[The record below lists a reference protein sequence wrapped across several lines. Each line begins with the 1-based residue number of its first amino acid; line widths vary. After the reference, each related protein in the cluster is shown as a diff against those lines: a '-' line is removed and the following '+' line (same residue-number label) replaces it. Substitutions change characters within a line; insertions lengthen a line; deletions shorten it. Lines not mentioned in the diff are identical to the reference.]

1 MPYPEEALVPWA
13 AIKLNRPIKW
23 IEDRHENFVAM
34 TQERPITRADIETK
48 LRQIRGEVEDV
59 GSSARSIGVIVGAVA
74 VVAVVGAV
82 YLFGRRK
89 GRKEKTVVEIR
100 RI

>member
-1 MPYPEEALVPWA
+1 
-13 AIKLNRPIKW
+13 
-23 IEDRHENFVAM
+23 M
-34 TQERPITRADIETK
+34 TATATRDGEITRADIESK
-48 LRQIRGEVEDV
+48 LRQIRGEVEEV
-59 GSSARSIGVIVGAVA
+59 GSSARSIGVMVGAVA

-100 RI
+100 RV

>member
-1 MPYPEEALVPWA
+1 MTAT
-13 AIKLNRPIKW
+13 
-23 IEDRHENFVAM
+23 IERNGEV
-34 TQERPITRADIETK
+34 TRADIETK
-48 LRQIRGEVEDV
+48 LREIRGEVNEV
-59 GSSARSIGVIVGAVA
+59 GESARSIGMIVGAVA

-82 YLFGRRK
+82 YLFGRRR

>member
-1 MPYPEEALVPWA
+1 
-13 AIKLNRPIKW
+13 
-23 IEDRHENFVAM
+23 M
-34 TQERPITRADIETK
+34 TMTATQNGEVTRADIEAK
-48 LRQIRGEVEDV
+48 LRAIRGEVNEV
-59 GSSARSIGVIVGAVA
+59 GESARSIGMIVGAVA

-82 YLFGRRK
+82 YLFGRRR

>member
-1 MPYPEEALVPWA
+1 MTAT
-13 AIKLNRPIKW
+13 
-23 IEDRHENFVAM
+23 IERNGEV
-34 TQERPITRADIETK
+34 TRADIESK
-48 LRQIRGEVEDV
+48 LREIRGEVNEV
-59 GSSARSIGVIVGAVA
+59 GESARSVGMIVGAVA

-82 YLFGRRK
+82 YLFGRRR

>member
-1 MPYPEEALVPWA
+1 
-13 AIKLNRPIKW
+13 
-23 IEDRHENFVAM
+23 M
-34 TQERPITRADIETK
+34 TATVTRNGEVTRADIETK
-48 LRQIRGEVEDV
+48 LREIRGEVNEV
-59 GSSARSIGVIVGAVA
+59 GESARSIGMIVGAVA

-82 YLFGRRK
+82 YLFGRRR

>member
-1 MPYPEEALVPWA
+1 
-13 AIKLNRPIKW
+13 
-23 IEDRHENFVAM
+23 M
-34 TQERPITRADIETK
+34 TATATRDSEITRTDIETK
-48 LRQIRGEVEDV
+48 LREIRGEVDEV
-59 GSSARSIGVIVGAVA
+59 GSSARSVGLLVGAVA

-82 YLFGRRK
+82 YLFGRRR